1 MPADRIRHSVL
12 VVDDEPDV
20 VRSVQDLLRFDY
32 RVLGATRA
40 REGIDIL
47 GQEDVDVVMSDQRMP
62 DMTGV
67 ELLHHVRET
76 HPATTRL
83 LFTGYADIKAVIE
96 AINRGSVYRYITKP
110 WDAGELQAV
119 IRDAAER
126 HDFIVERQRLL
137 AELQAKNDE
146 LTRSNAEL
154 AEANALKSNFIQVA
168 THELRTPLAIL
179 LPLTYLAVRR
189 PDVEETLQGWLRIIA
204 TATDRLRHQVDQLTT
219 MLAVERFERPLAL
232 LPAPLAGLLREACK
246 DVEPLVALRRQVLV
260 RDYDDSVGVIVAEAS
275 KIRDCLNHLLLNAIK
290 FTPDGGRITLSAARS
305 ADGAVEI
312 RVSDTGIGID
322 PTSMRHV
329 FDPFFTALDVSGHS
343 SGIFEFDRRGLGLGL
358 AVVKAFVEMHGGQVR
373 VESAPGRGSSFALS
387 LPQPPSVSTTSTGI
401 CAPVSG

>member
-1 MPADRIRHSVL
+1 MPDSRTRHSIL

-20 VRSVQDLLRFDY
+20 VQSVHDLLRRDY

-40 REGIDIL
+40 REGISIL
-47 GQEDVDVVMSDQRMP
+47 AQEEVDVVMSDQRMP

-96 AINRGSVYRYITKP
+96 AINRGNVYRYITKP
-110 WDAGELQAV
+110 WDAAELQAV

-137 AELQAKNDE
+137 TELQEKNEE

-154 AEANALKSNFIQVA
+154 AEASALKSNFIQVA

-179 LPLTYLAVRR
+179 LPLTYLAVRT
-189 PDVEETLQGWLRIIA
+189 PEAEEPLRGWLNMIA

-219 MLAVERFERPLAL
+219 MLAVERFDRPLVR
-232 LPAPLAGLLREACK
+232 LPVPLAALLREASN
-246 DVEPLVALRRQVLV
+246 DIEPLVALRGQVLA
-260 RDYDDSVGVIVAEAS
+260 REYDDGLGTVVVEAS

-290 FTPDGGRITLSAARS
+290 FTPDGGRITLAATRT
-305 ADGAVEI
+305 ADGSAEI
-312 RVSDTGIGID
+312 RVTDTGIGID
-322 PTSMRHV
+322 RTSLRHV
-329 FDPFFTALDVSGHS
+329 FEPFFTALDVSGHS

-358 AVVKAFVEMHGGQVR
+358 AVVKAFVEMHGGRVG
-373 VESAPGRGSSFALS
+373 VESELRQGSTFTVT
-387 LPQPPSVSTTSTGI
+387 LPQSPAPSFMAASR
-401 CAPVSG
+401 